1 MNNRETVYD
10 TCKGLCT
17 VSCYIK
23 GNAEV
28 KGGFNMKRAKKIL
41 ISGSLAMA
49 MLFGGCSK
57 SEPAKK
63 QADVKTL
70 KWAIVG
76 LYGYETNDAV
86 STESVEKL
94 NEELKASGKDY
105 RIEFECIPLEKGRFS
120 ETDEKRFQECDFVTM
135 ENQFE
140 SDHKEGGKVTF
151 YDNLEWYAKKGAFEP
166 LDEFLETE
174 EGKEIKELFLTEET
188 LKKGTLD
195 GEQLLLP
202 TEPAWMTGSSI
213 RIRQELYEK
222 AGFTEDTVPDFT
234 KCDKLFARLYEANDN
249 RPFLKLSNVKQQG
262 GINGIKNHLPDFIRQ
277 FLESSG
283 SLFDAEVLGCGTV
296 VSEKSNRNVKNLLQ
310 EPYFE
315 EYMNAWKRYEEKG
328 YVTEKADEEALVE
341 PVNSFK
347 TEIEYLQDEKG
358 IWVTPKSENYVLKIY
373 DLAYGS
379 GSFFG
384 VCADGKQKD
393 LAFEAMVDF
402 FLDKEVNAPLQQF
415 SAEMISSLL
424 FQSGLSEKGEK
435 AYCELSKTAQKF
447 EMITQFNTFDAEE
460 IEPLNEVF
468 AEYCADASENGAEQQ
483 NILELY
489 FSENGEVTEE
499 SIHKGVETLNEKL
512 EEAGMS
518 RFLETFQENRKVI
531 KTE

>member
-1 MNNRETVYD
+1 
-10 TCKGLCT
+10 
-17 VSCYIK
+17 
-23 GNAEV
+23 
-28 KGGFNMKRAKKIL
+28 MKRGKKVL
-41 ISGSLAMA
+41 TSGILAMA

-63 QADVKTL
+63 ESDVKTL

-76 LYGYETNDAV
+76 LYGCDENDAINM
-86 STESVEKL
+86 ESVDKL
-94 NEELKASGKDY
+94 NEQLKAGGKEY

-120 ETDEKRFQECDFVTM
+120 EADEKRFRECDLVTM

-140 SDHKEGGKVTF
+140 AKQKEGGKVTF
-151 YDNLEWYAKKGAFEP
+151 YDNLKWYAKEGAFEP
-166 LDEFLETE
+166 LDEFLGTE
-174 EGKEIKELFLTEET
+174 EGKEIKEVFLTEET
-188 LKKGTLD
+188 LQKGTLD
-195 GEQLLLP
+195 GAQLLLP

-222 AGFTEDTVPDFT
+222 AGFTEDTVLDFT
-234 KCDKLFARLYEANDN
+234 KCDTLFARLYEANGN
-249 RPFLKLSNVKQQG
+249 RPFLTLSNVKQQG
-262 GINGIKNHLPDFIRQ
+262 TINGIKNHLPDFIRQ

-283 SLFDAEVLGCGTV
+283 SLFDAEVLGCGTL

-315 EYMNAWKRYEEKG
+315 EYMNAWRRYEEKG
-328 YVTEKADEEALVE
+328 YVTKKADEEALVE

-347 TEIEYLQDEKG
+347 PEIVYLEDEKG
-358 IWVTPKSENYVLKIY
+358 MWVTPKSENYVLKVY

-379 GSFFG
+379 GSFLG

-393 LAFEAMVDF
+393 LAFEALADF
-402 FLDKEVNAPLQQF
+402 FLDEKVNASLQEF
-415 SAEMISSLL
+415 SAEMISPLL

-435 AYCELSKTAQKF
+435 AYCELSKTVQKF
-447 EMITQFNTFDAEE
+447 EMIAKFSTFDAEK

-468 AEYCADASENGAEQQ
+468 AEYCADDSENEEEQP
-483 NILELY
+483 NVLELY
-489 FSENGEVTEE
+489 FSEDGEVTEE
-499 SIHKGVETLNEKL
+499 SIHKGVATLREKL

-518 RFLETFQENRKVI
+518 RFLETFQENRKML